1 MKSPMLI
8 SLLHIR
14 SGLKRNKKCCHSFKF
29 PDSVV
34 KPIGTMDVYSNNVDK
49 EISEITEM
57 LDDLPAFK

>member
-14 SGLKRNKKCCHSFKF
+14 SALKRNKIFFHNFKF

-34 KPIGTMDVYSNNVDK
+34 KPIGTMDVYSSNADK
-49 EISEITEM
+49 EISGITEM
-57 LDDLPAFK
+57 LDDLPAFM